1 MKIIPQAKGEKKHTT
16 KPQPLLTAVEEGGLL
31 ACFSLLAKQGI
42 KMLKLPKVAIQGDTG
57 SYSEEAA
64 LSMLG
69 QEIEI
74 HHCDHFREVFEMTKA
89 GQTDCC
95 VIPIENSL
103 AGSIHKNYDLL
114 LKYKLEITQEVNL
127 HIQHNLVG
135 FPGVTFEEVSTVV
148 SHPVALDQC
157 ENFFEKFPRLT
168 RKSAYDT
175 SGSVRRVVEE
185 SRRDWAAIASQRA
198 AKHYGGQVLLTDIQD
213 NKENFTRFFLLSGCG
228 SPPEGANKTSIAF
241 SFKNIPG
248 GLFKSLSVFALRD
261 VDLTKI
267 ESRPIH
273 GRPWEY
279 LFYVDLLGSV
289 DEVKVQQALDHLRE
303 IADFLEVL
311 GCYPRDKKNKKTN

>member
-1 MKIIPQAKGEKKHTT
+1 MVVVFFGPR
-16 KPQPLLTAVEEGGLL
+16 
-31 ACFSLLAKQGI
+31 KQGNN
-42 KMLKLPKVAIQGDTG
+42 MLKLKKVAIQGDTG

-69 QEIEI
+69 REIEI
-74 HHCDHFREVFEMTKA
+74 HHCEHFREVFEMTSV
-89 GQTDCC
+89 GQTSCC
-95 VIPIENSL
+95 VVPIENSL

-114 LKYKLEITQEVNL
+114 LRYKLKIAREINL
-127 HIQHNLVG
+127 YIQHNLVG
-135 FPGVTFEEVSTVV
+135 VPGVAFKEISTVV

-157 ENFFEKFPRLT
+157 ENFFEGFPRLT

-175 SGSVRRVVEE
+175 SGSVRRVIEE
-185 SRRDWAAIASQRA
+185 NRRDWAAIASQRA
-198 AKHYGGQVLLTDIQD
+198 AKHYGGQVLMTNIQD
-213 NKENFTRFFLLSGCG
+213 NKENFTRFFLLSLSGDL
-228 SPPEGANKTSIAF
+228 PQGANKTSIAF

-289 DEVKVQQALDHLRE
+289 EEEKVDNALNHLRE
-303 IADFLEVL
+303 ITDFLEIL
-311 GCYPRDKKNKKTN
+311 GCYPRDEKHKKTD